1 MFVLHPRSSR
11 KDSRQLEHQE
21 FSSSNTGMTI
31 PLGRT
36 EAVCPQHSKNQINT
50 HWLWAPGLRPPHG
63 AELGK
68 IPRLLLWNGLFSPPH
83 PTNSWSHLGAQLIC
97 RLCWEALLTP
107 TGCQS
112 LSPRVVPA
120 QHQCLS
126 LHSPTSQTR
135 STLNQGLTLTHL
147 LVTACGINLSVLL

>member
-50 HWLWAPGLRPPHG
+50 HWLWAPGLHPPHG

-97 RLCWEALLTP
+97 RLCWEARLSVTF
-107 TGCQS
+107 
-112 LSPRVVPA
+112 SPRGACPA
-120 QHQCLS
+120 PMFIS
-126 LHSPTSQTR
+126 A
-135 STLNQGLTLTHL
+135 LTHL
-147 LVTACGINLSVLL
+147 ADSEHLKSGLHLNPSPGYCL